1 MGWSDLALFSKEAI
15 MAFHTLLSLS
25 VTYFDG
31 ATSDWIIRL
40 QEDQCG
46 YVAARSIIEH
56 NDEGLMVSATLGHI
70 EEGGSV
76 TPWLTELEL
85 LPELVP
91 IPF

>member
-1 MGWSDLALFSKEAI
+1 

-46 YVAARSIIEH
+46 YAAARSIIEH

>member
-1 MGWSDLALFSKEAI
+1 
-15 MAFHTLLSLS
+15 MAFHALLSLS

-31 ATSDWIIRL
+31 ATSDWIIHL
-40 QEDQCG
+40 QEDQSG
-46 YVAARSIIEH
+46 YEAARSIIER
-56 NDEGLMVSATLGHI
+56 NEEWLMVSATLGHI

-85 LPELVP
+85 LPELAS

>member
-1 MGWSDLALFSKEAI
+1 
-15 MAFHTLLSLS
+15 MAFHALLSLS

-31 ATSDWIIRL
+31 TTSDWIIRL

-46 YVAARSIIEH
+46 YEAARSIIER
-56 NDEGLMVSATLGHI
+56 NDEWLMVTATLGHI
-70 EEGGSV
+70 EQGGYV

-85 LPELVP
+85 LPELAS